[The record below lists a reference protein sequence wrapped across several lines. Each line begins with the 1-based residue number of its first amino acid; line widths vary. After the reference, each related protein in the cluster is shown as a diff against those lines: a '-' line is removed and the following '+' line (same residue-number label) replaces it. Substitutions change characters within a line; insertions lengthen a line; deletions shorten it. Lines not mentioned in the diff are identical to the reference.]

1 MPKSLNEWKKTLEK
15 LSGEDL
21 ENIVKGI
28 KSIKKVNGLLDD
40 YQWTGITAFGEL
52 ANEVLEERLRD
63 MERVKS
69 PEELLKGK
77 QLTADD
83 Y

>member
-1 MPKSLNEWKKTLEK
+1 MPKSLDEWKKTLEK

-28 KSIKKVNGLLDD
+28 KSIKKVDD
-40 YQWTGITAFGEL
+40 FLSEFQWTGITTFEAL
-52 ANEVLEERLRD
+52 ANEVLEERLRE

-69 PEELLKGK
+69 SEELIML
-77 QLTADD
+77 
-83 Y
+83 

>member
-1 MPKSLNEWKKTLEK
+1 MTKSLNEWKNVLEK

-28 KSIKKVNGLLDD
+28 KSIKKVNGFTDE

-52 ANEVLEERLRD
+52 ANEVLEDRLRK
-63 MERVKS
+63 MERGKS
-69 PEELLKGK
+69 PEEFLMSK
-77 QLTADD
+77 
-83 Y
+83 